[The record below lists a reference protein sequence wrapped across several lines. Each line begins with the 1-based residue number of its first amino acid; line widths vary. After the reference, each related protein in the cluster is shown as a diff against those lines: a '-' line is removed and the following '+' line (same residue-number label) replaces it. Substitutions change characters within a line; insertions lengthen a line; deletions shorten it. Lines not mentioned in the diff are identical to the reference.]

1 MGGEEIKLR
10 LDKVK
15 EDHTKIFE
23 EIELLKIALPLLDI
37 EKKNNY
43 VRKIINFFE
52 KSIIQHFEYEENN
65 LFSMALVI
73 GELEIKQ
80 VVRELQQ
87 EHILILSKL
96 DKLKDIIFKY
106 GFSFYDEKVEGEFM
120 GLAKEAIELLLKNA
134 RKEDEELFPYLE
146 EKGMN
151 IKKRFA

>member
-1 MGGEEIKLR
+1 MGEEIKLR

>member
-1 MGGEEIKLR
+1 MGEEIKLR

-52 KSIIQHFEYEENN
+52 KSIIPHFEYEENN

>member
-10 LDKVK
+10 LDKIK

-65 LFSMALVI
+65 LFSIALVI

>member
-1 MGGEEIKLR
+1 
-10 LDKVK
+10 
-15 EDHTKIFE
+15 
-23 EIELLKIALPLLDI
+23 
-37 EKKNNY
+37 
-43 VRKIINFFE
+43 
-52 KSIIQHFEYEENN
+52 
-65 LFSMALVI
+65 LVI